1 MTYLSGFKGLR
12 SLIRWGLMLV
22 MVLAIASARP
32 VAAQGIRSLPS
43 DTYFLYFR
51 SLHSGDY
58 KKALDGFND
67 EIGGALKTVQSR
79 WIDSICYYTMAG
91 ECYYRLG
98 NLPKALESYNAALT
112 VYVAYPTW
120 MLQVSF
126 PETVSAGTVTQV
138 PWGQSKRSTKVG
150 DYRSM
155 RVQMGRLDNEEV
167 IRKGG
172 VIRAPYFISV
182 NVHEVVRCTALAI
195 RRRRELLGPVAAHDR
210 LTEQVLSAAS
220 KRSSPPNHWSKGW
233 ADLQFGMAMAAAG
246 KTAQALGFLQ
256 SSLQVAGE
264 FDHPVT
270 GMTLLELGRLNLEAG
285 DLATAA
291 TLFEEATYSA
301 AQYDDYA
308 TIEEAFRFG
317 QTTHLMANSRG
328 VYPPLESAAAWSR
341 NRSQELHA
349 SLLVLAAEN
358 LAVLGDSNRAAALV
372 GELRGKIARS
382 SMAQTEIGSRMHYVE
397 AMLNYR
403 KGNSAEGDRLM
414 SAAMQFYS
422 SGSKWLFQIG
432 LADSLYL
439 SQTADIAPRVAT
451 QMYEILLR
459 DPTAADWG
467 MNPLECLAVLLTPHP
482 GPFERWFE
490 AALKRTGEFDESLE
504 IADRARRHRFYSALP
519 LGGRL
524 LSLRWI
530 LEGPDEQL
538 DKLALL
544 QRQDLLARFD
554 GYSKLADEAK
564 QIREALIRQPL
575 VAGDQEEL
583 KSQSAMLAKLS
594 KIGQAQEA
602 ILREIAVRREPA
614 QAAFPP
620 IRKTKDIQA
629 ALPKGHLLLVF
640 FSTNRNTYAFLYSNE
655 KYARWQIAAPGEIQA
670 RMANMFKAMG
680 QVDPN
685 RELTST
691 QLTDKSWRASALEV
705 TQVLFRNSKVNL
717 AEGCEELIV
726 VPDGVLWHLPF
737 ELLQVG
743 ESEDLSSL
751 STRSRVRYAPMASLA
766 LPLRHGR
773 KENATTAVVL
783 GKLYPR
789 DEPEKSAESFRQLK
803 AGVTSAV
810 ALSSSL
816 PAPSPVYKSLFDGL
830 IVLDDLNG
838 TESAFGWSPIPL
850 DKTRAAG
857 SLANWFSLPWG
868 GPDYVILPGF
878 HTAAENGLKRDASG
892 EDIFLSACGLMAT
905 GTRTILLSRWRTG
918 GQTSID
924 LMREFTQELPYSTA
938 ADAWQRSVQLV
949 RESPINPTAE
959 PRVKVTPQSEL
970 TTAEH
975 PFFWA
980 GYMLLDSGSLPE
992 RPTEQDTP
1000 RKLDFEKQAAM
1011 AKKDAAVPA
1020 EDDGAADGI
1029 AADPVESADAP
1040 GFGQLA
1046 PSAGPGTG
1054 TDVAK
1059 ERSKRKTQRA
1069 PKSTRAK
1076 PAAKAKGQPLA
1087 P

>member
-1 MTYLSGFKGLR
+1 MTYLRLFNGQT
-12 SLIRWGLMLV
+12 SLIRLGSMLV
-22 MVLAIASARP
+22 MLLACAAGRPAIA
-32 VAAQGIRSLPS
+32 QGSRSLPS

-126 PETVSAGTVTQV
+126 PETVSPAAVKQV

-150 DYRSM
+150 DYGSM
-155 RVQMGRLDNEEV
+155 RVQMGRLDNDEV

-172 VIRAPYFISV
+172 VVRAPYFISV

-233 ADLQFGMAMAAAG
+233 SDLQFGMAMAAAG

-264 FDHPVT
+264 FDHPMT

-285 DLATAA
+285 DLAAAA

-301 AQYDDYA
+301 AQYEDYS

-341 NRSQELHA
+341 NRSQELYA

-358 LAVLGDSNRAAALV
+358 VAVLGDSNKAGSLI
-372 GELRGKIARS
+372 GELRGRIARS
-382 SMAQTEIGSRMHYVE
+382 SMAQTDIGSRMHYVE

-403 KGNSAEGDRLM
+403 KGNSAEGDKLM

-439 SQTADIAPRVAT
+439 SQTADIAPRAAT

-459 DPTAADWG
+459 APTAADWG

-490 AALKRTGEFDESLE
+490 AALKRTGEFDESVE

-544 QRQDLLARFD
+544 QRQDLLARYD

-564 QIREALIRQPL
+564 KIREVLIREPL
-575 VAGDQEEL
+575 VAADQEEF
-583 KSQSAMLAKLS
+583 KSQSALLAKLT

-614 QAAFPP
+614 QTAFPP

-629 ALPKGHLLLVF
+629 AIPKGHLLLVF
-640 FSTNRNTYAFLYSNE
+640 FSTSRNTYAFLYSNE
-655 KYARWQIAAPGEIQA
+655 KYARWQITAPGELQI
-670 RMANMFKAMG
+670 RMANLFKAMG

-685 RELTST
+685 RELTFS
-691 QLTDKSWRASALEV
+691 QLQDKSWRASALEV
-705 TQVLFRNSKVNL
+705 TKLLLQNSKVNL

-743 ESEDLSSL
+743 KSDDLVSL

-789 DEPEKSAESFRQLK
+789 DEPEKSAASFEQLK
-803 AGVTSAV
+803 AGVTGAV

-850 DKTRAAG
+850 DKARAAG

-868 GPDYVILPGF
+868 GPDYVILPGY
-878 HTAAENGLKRDASG
+878 HTAAETGLKRDASG

-918 GQTSID
+918 GQTSLD
-924 LMREFTQELPYSTA
+924 LVREFTQELPYSTA

-949 RESPINPTAE
+949 RESPINPSAE
-959 PRVKVTPQSEL
+959 PRVKPSPQSEL

-992 RPTEQDTP
+992 RPNQPDAP
-1000 RKLDFEKQAAM
+1000 GKLDFEKQAGM
-1011 AKKDAAVPA
+1011 AKKDVGGPA
-1020 EDDGAADGI
+1020 EDDGAPDGI
-1029 AADPVESADAP
+1029 AVDPVEPANLPELPQAEP
-1040 GFGQLA
+1040 A
-1046 PSAGPGTG
+1046 
-1054 TDVAK
+1054 VASSTVAEPAK
-1059 ERSKRKTQRA
+1059 GRSKSKGTKVQRK
-1069 PKSTRAK
+1069 TRAK
-1076 PAAKAKGQPLA
+1076 PAAKAKG
-1087 P
+1087 